1 MRFTLAQAQAL
12 VDAFGGENEVLT
24 VTQGTHGSHSGPGL
38 YAHDEEYPDE
48 GAHFLGPNAE

>member
-48 GAHFLGPNAE
+48 GAHFLGPDAE